1 MGMGLPKRFLESLQA
16 GTARHDFH
24 RTLHDLIELVNEHDT
39 FTRGHSERVA
49 RYAAGVARVMGLSQA
64 QINLV
69 RRAGLVHDIG
79 KISIPEKLLQKK
91 GSLNE
96 EETHLIR
103 LHPIFGAAILSR
115 VPHTEE
121 MIPIVVHH
129 HEAWDGT
136 GYPGGLSGV
145 DIPIEARIIHIADS
159 FDAMTA
165 DQPYGRVRPSDE
177 ALSEVRRCS
186 GHQFDPLGVDALH
199 EAHRYG
205 LLDDVISAP
214 AGIAV

>member
-1 MGMGLPKRFLESLQA
+1 MGIGLPKRFLESLQA
-16 GTARHDFH
+16 GAGRADLH
-24 RTLHDLIELVNEHDT
+24 RTLNDLIELVNQHDT
-39 FTRGHSERVA
+39 FASGHSDRVA
-49 RYAAGVARVMGLSQA
+49 RYAAGVARVMGLSQT

-79 KISIPEKLLQKK
+79 KISIPEKLLMKR

-96 EETHLIR
+96 EETHLVR

-115 VPHTEE
+115 IPHTEE
-121 MIPIVVHH
+121 LIPIVVHH
-129 HEAWDGT
+129 HEAWDGS
-136 GYPGGLSGV
+136 GYPAGLAGV
-145 DIPIEARIIHIADS
+145 DIPIEARIIHIADA

-165 DQPYGRVRPSDE
+165 QQPYGRVRPVDE
-177 ALSEVRRCS
+177 ALVEVRNCS

-205 LLDDVISAP
+205 LLDDVISVP